1 MNLEILQKRKKQ
13 NIHTN
18 TTIKATGLKKPQ
30 KKKVKYIVS
39 KNEILFICN

>member
-1 MNLEILQKRKKQ
+1 MNLEILQKRKKP
-13 NIHTN
+13 NTFMN

-39 KNEILFICN
+39 

>member
-1 MNLEILQKRKKQ
+1 MMNLEILHKRKKQ

-18 TTIKATGLKKPQ
+18 TTIKVTGLKKPQ

-39 KNEILFICN
+39 